1 MSDEIEK
8 KEPPA
13 PSGPAK
19 AADKNEAGLFELF
32 VAFFKI
38 GGLTF
43 GGGLTMLPM
52 LEYELVTKR
61 DWIESDELLD
71 CYAIG
76 QCTPGIIAV
85 NTATFVGYKKRG
97 VIGSIFSTLGMVSPS
112 VLIITIVALFLKG
125 FMDNV
130 WFQHA
135 LMGIRGVVCALMIN
149 TVINLGKKSLKD
161 AICWIVCLII
171 FILAAITNIPTV
183 VLVISAAIL
192 GLIIDAVKGGKKNNV
207 N

>member
-1 MSDEIEK
+1 MLLYAGIQFNGDENM
-8 KEPPA
+8 KENNQERP
-13 PSGPAK
+13 
-19 AADKNEAGLFELF
+19 GLFELF
-32 VAFFKI
+32 ISFFKI

-61 DWIESDELLD
+61 KWIESNELLD
-71 CYAIG
+71 YYAIG

-97 VIGSIFSTLGMVSPS
+97 IMGGIFSTLGMVSPS
-112 VLIITIVALFLKG
+112 ILIITIVALFLKG

-161 AICWIVCLII
+161 TIGWIVCIAV
-171 FILAAITNIPTV
+171 FVLAFLTNIPTV
-183 VLVISAAIL
+183 VLVLSAAVL
-192 GLIIDAVKGGKKNNV
+192 GLIIDFVQGGKKKNV
-207 N
+207 D